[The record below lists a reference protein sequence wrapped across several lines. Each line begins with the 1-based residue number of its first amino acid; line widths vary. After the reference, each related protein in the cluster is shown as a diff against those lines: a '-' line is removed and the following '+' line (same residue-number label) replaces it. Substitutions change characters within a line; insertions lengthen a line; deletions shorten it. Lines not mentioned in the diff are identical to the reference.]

1 MIKNG
6 FILSPTA
13 VLSTVPRAKQLYT
26 KSYFFLKLNLKGKSE
41 NSKNCKAIIF
51 MRTKALFSIEEDNT
65 KSGSLSCLIKLII
78 CARG

>member
-13 VLSTVPRAKQLYT
+13 VSSTVPRAKQLYT
-26 KSYFFLKLNLKGKSE
+26 KSFFFFLKLNLRGESE

-51 MRTKALFSIEEDNT
+51 MRMKPIFLFFQF
-65 KSGSLSCLIKLII
+65 KQLKKII
-78 CARG
+78 

>member
-51 MRTKALFSIEEDNT
+51 MRTKAVFLFCNFKQLKKIIQNLDL
-65 KSGSLSCLIKLII
+65 SLV
-78 CARG
+78 

>member
-13 VLSTVPRAKQLYT
+13 VLSTVPRAKKLYT
-26 KSYFFLKLNLKGKSE
+26 KSFFFFKLNLKGESE

-51 MRTKALFSIEEDNT
+51 MRMKAVFLFFHF
-65 KSGSLSCLIKLII
+65 KQLKKII
-78 CARG
+78 